1 MNLDDRQFKLLIM
14 SILDRID
21 NVSDLYCKAYDR
33 GDKEIASGYA
43 ADIRELDEL
52 YEEIYAAYRG
62 EAE

>member
-1 MNLDDRQFKLLIM
+1 MNLDDRQFELLRM

-21 NVSDLYCKAYDR
+21 NISTLYRKAYDR
-33 GDKEIASGYA
+33 GDKEIAFGYA